1 MRHIL
6 TLFILILSSCSM
18 NNNSNI
24 DNIKKVLYTQQDCWN
39 NGDIDRFMQGYWNSE
54 KLIFA
59 TDKGETTF
67 GWKNTLNRYKS
78 SYPTK
83 ESMGELKFE
92 IYDVKLTSKKTS
104 VVNGK
109 WEIIRSKDLSQ
120 LTNKITDQIKEEGIL
135 FTIILNDEN
144 DNNQREKFKSY
155 LDSSRYFSNIKFI
168 DKEISYKELQE
179 DMGENL
185 SSVLDINPLP
195 DSYDA
200 HVKAEFLD
208 TTGLKKIEDFIEN
221 YKGEGVVQSIF
232 YQRNMVERIKK
243 KTKLINPQGNFW
255 LELEKFE
262 NNWLIVKDSTT
273 SF

>member
-1 MRHIL
+1 MKNIFNKRGN
-6 TLFILILSSCSM
+6 LSSISTIISLSLVLFVVGILALVLV
-18 NNNSNI
+18 NAKQISN
-24 DNIKKVLYTQQDCWN
+24 
-39 NGDIDRFMQGYWNSE
+39 
-54 KLIFA
+54 
-59 TDKGETTF
+59 
-67 GWKNTLNRYKS
+67 
-78 SYPTK
+78 
-83 ESMGELKFE
+83 
-92 IYDVKLTSKKTS
+92 
-104 VVNGK
+104 
-109 WEIIRSKDLSQ
+109 
-120 LTNKITDQIKEEGIL
+120 QIKEEGIL
-135 FTIILNDEN
+135 FTIMLNDSD
-144 DNNQREKFKSY
+144 DNTSEETLSNQRAEFENY
-155 LDSSRYFSNIKFI
+155 LDGSDYFLDFKLI
-168 DKEISYKELQE
+168 DKETAYNELQV
-179 DMGENL
+179 DMGEGF

-243 KTKLINPQGNFW
+243 NTKLINPQGNFW